1 MVFNK
6 LTIPTNITNNLLYLS
21 INENQKKFI
30 NNKYD
35 NKGAYYESNN

>member
-21 INENQKKFI
+21 INENQKILSTI
-30 NNKYD
+30 NMI
-35 NKGAYYESNN
+35 KGAYYESNN